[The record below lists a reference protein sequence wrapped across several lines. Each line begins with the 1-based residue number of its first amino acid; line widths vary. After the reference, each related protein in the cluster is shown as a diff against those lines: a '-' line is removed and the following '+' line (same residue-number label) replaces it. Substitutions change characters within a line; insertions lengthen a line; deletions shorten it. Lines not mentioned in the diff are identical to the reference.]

1 MPMSP
6 RHARFVT
13 PFFVAAALLACGETA
28 QRPPSARQD
37 AFLYYPVDAGP
48 GPEADAAPN
57 AGPDAR
63 GPDTPDATSPDQGPP
78 RDAADFPAVAYAVET
93 RVGDRTT
100 PAGLE
105 NRLTCQ
111 ALDQQ
116 GQPIPDVPTQLEVH
130 PDTGFERTEVGAI
143 GQVARDYRL
152 VCTVP
157 TLGLRDPTPAD
168 WTVRPA
174 APAWTVATL
183 DTDEIPA
190 GGAVTVHCETFD
202 GFGNPVSTRDAS
214 VRLNP
219 PIGDR
224 SPQPDLPF
232 AVQAAGTYEVTCAVP
247 GAEAVPGPLLV
258 VTPGLPLHLSLRLF
272 PDRAV
277 YRVGSVIELVTAVSD
292 AQDNPLP
299 DTPVRFETEPPLP
312 GFGTGRFQ
320 ATPEGRYTLTATVD
334 GPTANG
340 RTLSESI
347 EILVDYG
354 GPGIHCEHPAEGDF
368 VALPEGGRGLVSGF
382 VADISGLRS
391 VFIDGEP
398 ARLDAEGRFTAE
410 VPMAWGLNVHEI
422 VALDENG
429 NENSALCTYFASG
442 EYLNEATALR
452 DALQL
457 HLGQSTVDDGEPDAP
472 LASLTDVLRRVLNSR
487 GLRDTVHQAALAQNP
502 VVPNECRASVLGLC
516 LFSLGV
522 EYRNIEIGGRNT
534 LDLTLLD
541 GGVNLRAS
549 VRNLALTAQLQG
561 TLGNTARISTEHITI
576 DLAFDVGLRGDGQ
589 PSVRLRGVN
598 DVQVGRLDSDFS
610 GFISGAILELVF
622 AAFEGLVRDTVTD
635 AIRGFLEDELRT
647 ALQDL
652 LGNVDIGGLAQGFDV
667 PLPTGGE
674 SVRLTLT
681 PVLSTLDFRV
691 GHAMVGIGTKV
702 DGPQRVAG
710 RSPGVP
716 LPPGTREPAL
726 EGDRPL
732 GGAVALGLLNQ
743 VMHRLW
749 RAGYF
754 EAAGGGLVAGVAGDL
769 PEGTEVFL
777 SLPTAP
783 AVLGAPRDDG
793 ADVVVFLGPATA
805 GVIYPGI
812 FAEPFRVQLAAV
824 VRARMRLQGERDLV
838 FEEVAV
844 DALHLGLSGAEVSDR
859 SRQVLE
865 STLTRVVQGLVDGA
879 LNDGLPSLPLPDFE
893 LPASLAVYD
902 LPIGTRLGLRMP
914 GLTSTPAHWRLDGR
928 FGE

>member
-1 MPMSP
+1 MTMSTHRVRALRAP
-6 RHARFVT
+6 LLL
-13 PFFVAAALLACGETA
+13 AAALLACGETT
-28 QRPPSARQD
+28 QRPPGARQD
-37 AFLYYPVDAGP
+37 AFLYYPVDAAPPPPEQGP
-48 GPEADAAPN
+48 QDAPDAAPP
-57 AGPDAR
+57 ADVDAAL
-63 GPDTPDATSPDQGPP
+63 DAGPP

-93 RVGDRTT
+93 RVGERTT

-116 GQPIPDVPTQLEVH
+116 GQPIADVATQLEVH
-130 PDTGFERTEVGAI
+130 PDTGFERTETGAI
-143 GQVARDYRL
+143 GHLARDYRL

-157 TLGLRDPTPAD
+157 SLGLRDPTPAD
-168 WTVRPA
+168 WAVRPST
-174 APAWTVATL
+174 PALTVASL

-190 GGAVTVHCETFD
+190 GGAVVVHCETFD
-202 GFGNPVSTRDAS
+202 AYGNVVPTRDAT
-214 VRLNP
+214 VRLDP
-219 PIGDR
+219 AVGDR
-224 SPQPDLPF
+224 SPSPDLPF
-232 AVQAAGTYEVTCAVP
+232 AVTTAGTYEVTCAVP

-258 VTPGLPLHLSLRLF
+258 VTPGLPLHLGLRLF

-299 DTPVRFETEPPLP
+299 DAPIRFESEPPLP

-334 GPTANG
+334 GPTAHG
-340 RTLSESI
+340 RTLSESV
-347 EILVDYG
+347 EILVDRG
-354 GPGIHCEHPAEGDF
+354 GPGIHCERPAEGDF
-368 VALPEGGRGLVSGF
+368 VALPPGGRGVLEGF
-382 VADISGLRS
+382 VADIAGLRS
-391 VFIDGEP
+391 VRVDGEP
-398 ARLDAEGRFTAE
+398 AVLDAEGRFTTE
-410 VPMAWGLNVHEI
+410 VGVTWGLNVHEV
-422 VALDENG
+422 VAVDEAG
-429 NENSALCTYFASG
+429 NENSTLCTSFASG
-442 EYLNEATALR
+442 EYQNEGEPLR

-457 HLGQSTVDDGEPDAP
+457 RLEQNTVDDGEPDAP

-522 EYRNIEIGGRNT
+522 EYRDIQIGGRNT
-534 LDLTLLD
+534 LALTLVD
-541 GGVNLRAS
+541 GGVTLRAS

-561 TLGNTARISTEHITI
+561 TLGNTARISTEHITL
-576 DLAFDVGLRGDGQ
+576 DLTFDVGLRGDGQ

-610 GFISGAILELVF
+610 GFITGAILELVF
-622 AAFEGLVRDTVTD
+622 SAFEGLIRDTVTD

-647 ALQDL
+647 ALQDVL
-652 LGNVDIGGLAQGFDV
+652 SNVDVGGLAQGFDV
-667 PLPTGGE
+667 PLPVGGE

-681 PVLSTLDFRV
+681 PTFSTLDFRA
-691 GHAMVGIGTKV
+691 GSALVGIGTKIE
-702 DGPQRVAG
+702 GPQRVAG

-726 EGDRPL
+726 AGGAPV
-732 GGAVALGLLNQ
+732 GGAVALALLDQ

-754 EAAGGGLVAGVAGDL
+754 EAAGGGLVAGVAADL

-777 SLPTAP
+777 SLPAAP
-783 AVLGAPRDDG
+783 AVIGAPRDDG

-805 GVIYPGI
+805 GVVYPAI
-812 FAEPFRVQLAAV
+812 FAEPFRVRLAAV
-824 VRARMRLQGERDLV
+824 VRARMRLQGERDLL
-838 FEEVAV
+838 FEDVTVE
-844 DALHLGLSGAEVSDR
+844 ALHLDFAGAEIAER

-865 STLTRVVQGLVDGA
+865 STLSRVVQGLVDGA

-902 LPIGTRLGLRMP
+902 LPVGTRLGLRQP
-914 GLTSTPAHWRLDGR
+914 SLTSTPAFWRLEGR